1 MTDAGTPAS
10 GKQPVE
16 SPMFPGPPSSKL
28 HIPPQAVSAGGHG
41 MLTVDFSTPL
51 AGAARA
57 ERIKQMAHNHAS
69 IPPAYE
75 KSRHTQDILVK
86 AQHALRRMPGV
97 SSHEANELVA
107 RLQEVGQIVNQETTQ
122 LVDALM
128 NLTLDQEDT
137 DKAIARMSIAA
148 NLTGAKTDD
157 QAQTISSLRAE
168 IKAEREKREKVEA
181 ETKKVLGSFEEFKLE
196 FKTFKENVENQK
208 KNAAVEP
215 DDLVKVGESAFRQG
229 SPCANRR
236 PQNLAQSLREMEMRI
251 HSNPPSWI
259 YDQRAV
265 QAGIAAVETHAESK
279 QDDQIVPQ
287 TPGPAAGSTP
297 IKKES
302 EVIGAQ
308 PTGQDVSRSTL
319 SDMPLP
325 ARSISAFQPM
335 NRPPTA
341 APPKFGPLQAG
352 PPRAPAAF
360 SHERRFQGSWGGSGQ
375 GRLGPGGNNFMV
387 GSAFSQPSRKTGF
400 QPLPRYRPLGHDCH
414 QSGFGAPQDG
424 GPGRP
429 ASSFGQRREYYPST
443 PTSAG
448 RNNRY
453 GRFPEAPP
461 AGSMEFAGPSSSAM
475 VARNNFI
482 GPPIH
487 LTERAIATWNEQVME
502 FYGAI
507 RSFVGRHASEPD
519 HGTAAQVANSSLW
532 PVLLATYHPLSESE
546 AASYLEFHLRNE
558 NSKSCVVTR
567 VIIDYVVNR
576 VWVPS
581 AWGGSDSKST
591 YDLMDLERE
600 FEATQGMSDLQ
611 TSGVVEFTDF
621 VEPGQPSAARQPL
634 LNHLASIV
642 GFIMKNE
649 HGTLWHKN
657 KVEDMARRLQAT
669 VQPLMNKFANQQD
682 AYRDLEHVS
691 SLAWELSSKILTSRL
706 TFDFRFP
713 EIGSRFSSQSMLPI
727 WPHAD
732 PTELQAKHWR
742 VALVTTPV
750 ITCRNDTGG
759 SISAHSVAMADVF
772 CMQ

>member
-1 MTDAGTPAS
+1 
-10 GKQPVE
+10 
-16 SPMFPGPPSSKL
+16 
-28 HIPPQAVSAGGHG
+28 
-41 MLTVDFSTPL
+41 
-51 AGAARA
+51 
-57 ERIKQMAHNHAS
+57 
-69 IPPAYE
+69 
-75 KSRHTQDILVK
+75 
-86 AQHALRRMPGV
+86 MPGV

-137 DKAIARMSIAA
+137 DKAIARMSIEA

-168 IKAEREKREKVEA
+168 LMAERGKREQVEA
-181 ETKKVLGSFEEFKLE
+181 ETNKVLESLEGFKAEFKA
-196 FKTFKENVENQK
+196 FKDNVEKQK
-208 KNAAVEP
+208 RDAAVEP
-215 DDLVKVGESAFRQG
+215 DNLVKVGESAFRQA

-236 PQNLAQSLREMEMRI
+236 PQKLAQSLGEMEMRM
-251 HSNPPSWI
+251 HSSPPAWI
-259 YDQRAV
+259 SEQMAV
-265 QAGIAAVETHAESK
+265 QAGNEPVGLHAEPK
-279 QDDQIVPQ
+279 QDSQVVPQ
-287 TPGPAAGSTP
+287 SLAPAAGSTP
-297 IKKES
+297 IKKDS
-302 EVIGAQ
+302 EVDGAR
-308 PTGQDVSRSTL
+308 PSGQEVSRSTFGE
-319 SDMPLP
+319 MPVP

-375 GRLGPGGNNFMV
+375 GRLGPGGSSFMA
-387 GSAFSQPSRKTGF
+387 GSAFGQPPRKTGF
-400 QPLPRYRPLGHDCH
+400 QPLPRYRPSGQDYH
-414 QSGFGAPQDG
+414 QSGFVTPQDG
-424 GPGRP
+424 GPSSRP
-429 ASSFGQRREYYPST
+429 GSSFGQRREYYPST

-448 RNNRY
+448 RNTRY

-461 AGSMEFAGPSSSAM
+461 PGGLDFGGPSSSAM
-475 VARNNFI
+475 VARNGFL

-487 LTERAIATWNEQVME
+487 LTERAIAAWNEQVME

-507 RSFVGRHASEPD
+507 RGFVERHASEPD
-519 HGTAAQVANSSLW
+519 HGTAAQVASSSLW

-546 AASYLEFHLRNE
+546 ASSYLEFHLRND

-567 VIIDYVVNR
+567 VVIDYVVNR

-600 FEATQGMSDLQ
+600 FEATQGMSHLRPP
-611 TSGVVEFTDF
+611 GVLELADF
-621 VEPGQPSAARQPL
+621 AEPGQPSAARQPL

-642 GFIMKNE
+642 GLIMKNE
-649 HGTLWHKN
+649 HGTMWHKN
-657 KVEDMARRLQAT
+657 KVDDMARRLQAT

-732 PTELQAKHWR
+732 PAELQAKHWR

>member
-10 GKQPVE
+10 DKQPEE
-16 SPMFPGPPSSKL
+16 SPVFPGPPLLKL
-28 HIPPQAVSAGGHG
+28 HTPPQAASAAGHG

-57 ERIKQMAHNHAS
+57 ERIKHMAHNH
-69 IPPAYE
+69 
-75 KSRHTQDILVK
+75 

-137 DKAIARMSIAA
+137 DKAIARMSIEA

-157 QAQTISSLRAE
+157 QAQTITGLRAE
-168 IKAEREKREKVEA
+168 IRAERVKREQVEA
-181 ETKKVLGSFEEFKLE
+181 EAKKVLESFEGFKTE
-196 FKTFKENVENQK
+196 FKTFKDNVEKQRE
-208 KNAAVEP
+208 NAALEP

-251 HSNPPSWI
+251 HASPPTWI
-259 YDQRAV
+259 YEQRAA
-265 QAGIAAVETHAESK
+265 QAGNAAAETHAECKEDK
-279 QDDQIVPQ
+279 QVVPQ
-287 TPGPAAGSTP
+287 SLAPAAGSTP
-297 IKKES
+297 IKQES
-302 EVIGAQ
+302 EAVGAQ
-308 PTGQDVSRSTL
+308 PNGQEVSRSAF
-319 SDMPLP
+319 SDMAVP

-360 SHERRFQGSWGGSGQ
+360 SNERRFQGSWGSSGQ
-375 GRLGPGGNNFMV
+375 GRLGPGGNSFIT
-387 GSAFSQPSRKTGF
+387 GSTFGQPARKTGF
-400 QPLPRYRPLGHDCH
+400 QPLPRYRPSGHDYH
-414 QSGFGAPQDG
+414 QSGFGTPQDG
-424 GPGRP
+424 GPSRP

-448 RNNRY
+448 RNSRY

-461 AGSMEFAGPSSSAM
+461 PGNMDFGGPASSAL
-475 VARNNFI
+475 VARNSCI

-487 LTERAIATWNEQVME
+487 LTERAIAAWNEQVME
-502 FYGAI
+502 FYDTI
-507 RSFVGRHASEPD
+507 RGFVGRHASEPD
-519 HGTAAQVANSSLW
+519 HGMAAQVANSSLW

-567 VIIDYVVNR
+567 LIIDYVVNR

-600 FEATQGMSDLQ
+600 FEATQGMFDLPSARALGL
-611 TSGVVEFTDF
+611 TNF
-621 VEPGQPSAARQPL
+621 VDPGQPSAARQPL
-634 LNHLASIV
+634 LNHLTSIV

-649 HGTLWHKN
+649 HGTMWHKN
-657 KVEDMARRLQAT
+657 KVDDMARRLQAT

-691 SLAWELSSKILTSRL
+691 GLAWELSSKILTSRL

-732 PTELQAKHWR
+732 PTELQEKHWR